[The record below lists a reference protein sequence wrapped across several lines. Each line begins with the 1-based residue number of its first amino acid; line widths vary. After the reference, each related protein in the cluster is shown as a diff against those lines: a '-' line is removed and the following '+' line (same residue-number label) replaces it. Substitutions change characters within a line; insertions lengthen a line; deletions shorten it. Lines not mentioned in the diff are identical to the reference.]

1 MEKKYYDSLEV
12 IENYGLLSLPINEF
26 SMLLAIDLLSQRVI
40 EIPNAEKLLELEY
53 EEKDHYKPL
62 IDALQT
68 KIKDI
73 EIKITNSIEKGEIKA
88 LFISRN
94 FHTEQIDTTNTLIKF
109 DEFDKFLEI
118 YGLDQYIIWHED
130 ESQLGA
136 RFERETDIAYEA
148 VELIRLKKRYI
159 DTVIDQAEIE
169 KLRQKVIDEPDTIT
183 KLIQENL
190 YFNSQKYLGE
200 EKSIESSKPLIAIR
214 ERETLL
220 IIISALAKEAGIDI
234 NKISKAGVV
243 IESLT
248 QQLGSTVSATTI
260 ERHLKQIP
268 QALENRT
275 K

>member
-1 MEKKYYDSLEV
+1 M
-12 IENYGLLSLPINEF
+12 
-26 SMLLAIDLLSQRVI
+26 
-40 EIPNAEKLLELEY
+40 
-53 EEKDHYKPL
+53 
-62 IDALQT
+62 
-68 KIKDI
+68 
-73 EIKITNSIEKGEIKA
+73 
-88 LFISRN
+88 
-94 FHTEQIDTTNTLIKF
+94 
-109 DEFDKFLEI
+109 
-118 YGLDQYIIWHED
+118 
-130 ESQLGA
+130 
-136 RFERETDIAYEA
+136 
-148 VELIRLKKRYI
+148 
-159 DTVIDQAEIE
+159 IDQAEIE

-200 EKSIESSKPLIAIR
+200 EKSVESSKPLIAIR